1 MKIKKVIALTAA
13 LTMLG
18 ISTVSLTAS
27 AETPYIVKETFENGL
42 GSFSGGNDDFVSA
55 EGGVLHLSRSTSDG
69 VWVVAG
75 SNMTLTPGKT
85 YVIEFDAKADAANM
99 YFTPSFDLTP
109 DYGNYKAECSV
120 ESKYISTDSYTHI
133 TGTITAPASEE
144 YTEYTNTLWFHTDH
158 INGTYSEDNKC
169 DYYLDNVQVYELEGE
184 NGAVAKIGNKE
195 YDTLDEAIDNANGEQ
210 IVLLKNAEMKAA
222 RSNATANI
230 DGQGHTI
237 TVNVQNTEQYQ
248 SIFSNLTLSN
258 ATLTGSTNSNIAIN
272 ATMTGVTVSD
282 LSYDCLALNVLTA
295 EGCTFYHNG
304 GVYSYAGNEGTN
316 LLNIKDT
323 TISNLSISWTG
334 ISVRVGYVNGTIENS
349 KITGAAEGEF
359 DVSISSGA
367 SLTVKGNSEIGKMN
381 KMEGASLTF
390 ASDFIG
396 SVNIDGVNTENG
408 TVIATAET
416 GADCSKV
423 TVDGMNT
430 ETQELKVVN
439 NELVIAEKAAQPVVT
454 AAKVK
459 DEGCVVFKGDNDEND
474 KATLSRFTVHG
485 GKIEYSDGTSKAI
498 PVDSVKV
505 IIDNGE
511 AEIKELGITVSGIG
525 GAKFAAILKGERSVS
540 VSLID

>member
-27 AETPYIVKETFENGL
+27 AETPYIVNETFDSGQTNGFY
-42 GSFSGGNDDFVSA
+42 SFAGITSVVDGALYTARTGKTQWDVSGIETKLV
-55 EGGVLHLSRSTSDG
+55 
-69 VWVVAG
+69 
-75 SNMTLTPGKT
+75 PGKT
-85 YVIEFDAKADAANM
+85 YMLEFYGKADSENM
-99 YFTPSFDLTP
+99 YFTPKYADDKEFYATCTP
-109 DYGNYKAECSV
+109 DYTIV
-120 ESKYISTDSYTHI
+120 STSEFTHVTTKITVPDSDDL
-133 TGTITAPASEE
+133 
-144 YTEYTNTLWFHTDH
+144 TEYTDTLWFHTGQH
-158 INGTYSEDNKC
+158 NGDNTC
-169 DYYLDNVQVYELEGE
+169 GYYIDNVQIYELTEDDGP
-184 NGAVAKIGNKE
+184 VAKIGENE
-195 YDTLDEAIDNANGEQ
+195 FDTLDDAIDNSNGEQ
-210 IVLLKNAEMKAA
+210 IVLLKNAEMKAE

-272 ATMTGVTVSD
+272 ATMTGVTVSN

-295 EGCTFYHNG
+295 ERCTFYHNG

-316 LLNIKDT
+316 SLNIKDT
-323 TISNLSISWTG
+323 TISNLSISWTD
-334 ISVRVGYVNGTIENS
+334 ISVRVENVNGTIENS
-349 KITGAAEGEF
+349 KITGAAEGQY

-367 SLTVKGNSEIGKMN
+367 SLTVKGKSEIGRMDK
-381 KMEGASLTF
+381 KEGASLTF
-390 ASDFIG
+390 ASDFSG
-396 SVNIDGVNTENG
+396 SVNIYGVSTDNG
-408 TVIATAET
+408 TVIATAGT

-454 AAKVK
+454 DPKVE
-459 DEGCVVFKGDNDEND
+459 DEGCEVFTGDNDKND
-474 KATLSRFTVHG
+474 KATLSRFTVYG

-511 AEIKELGITVSGIG
+511 AVTKPLRTTVSGIG

>member
-1 MKIKKVIALTAA
+1 MKIKNVIALTAA

-27 AETPYIVKETFENGL
+27 AETTYIVNETFEDGL
-42 GSFSGGNDDFVSA
+42 GSFIGGNDDFVSA

-69 VWVVAG
+69 IWVVAG

-99 YFTPSFDLTP
+99 YFTPRFELSN
-109 DYGNYKAECSV
+109 YGDYKAECSV
-120 ESKYISTDSYTHI
+120 DNKYISTDSYTHI
-133 TGTITAPASEE
+133 TGTITAPDSDDYDE
-144 YTEYTNTLWFHTDH
+144 YTSILWFHTDH
-158 INGTYSEDNKC
+158 INGTYSPENKC
-169 DYYLDNVQVYELEGE
+169 DYYLDNVKVYELIEDDS
-184 NGAVAKIGNKE
+184 AVAKVGEQE
-195 YDTLDEAIDNANGEQ
+195 YDTLDAAINNANGEQ
-210 IVLLKNAEMKAA
+210 ITLLKNAELNAE

-237 TVNVQNTEQYQ
+237 TVNVQNTEKYQ

-272 ATMTGVTVSD
+272 ATMTGVTVSN

-304 GVYSYAGNEGTN
+304 GVYSYAGNPGTN
-316 LLNIKDT
+316 SLNIKDT
-323 TISNLSISWTG
+323 TISNLSMSWTD
-334 ISVRVGYVNGTIENS
+334 ISVRVENVNGTIENS
-349 KITGAAEGEF
+349 KITGAAEEQY

-381 KMEGASLTF
+381 KIEGASLTF
-390 ASDFIG
+390 ASDFSG
-396 SVNIDGVNTENG
+396 SVNIYGVSANNG

-423 TVDGMNT
+423 TVNGMNT
-430 ETQELKVVN
+430 ETQELKVVGN
-439 NELVIAEKAAQPVVT
+439 DLVIAEKISQPTVT
-454 AAKVK
+454 EAKVV
-459 DEGCVVFKGDNDEND
+459 DEGYEIFTGDTDEND
-474 KATLSRFTVHG
+474 KATLLRFTVYG
-485 GKIEYSDGTSKAI
+485 GKTVSSDGTSQAI
-498 PVDSVKV
+498 SVDRVKV

-511 AEIKELGITVSGIG
+511 AVTKELGITISDMG
-525 GAKFAAILKGERSVS
+525 GAKFAAILDGKHSVS
-540 VSLID
+540 VSAIN

>member
-27 AETPYIVKETFENGL
+27 AQTTCIINETFESGL
-42 GSFSGGNDDFVSA
+42 GSFIGGNDGFVSA

-85 YVIEFDAKADAANM
+85 YVIEFDAKADVANM
-99 YFTPSFDLTP
+99 YFTPRFELTS
-109 DYGNYKAECSV
+109 YGNYKAECSV
-120 ESKYISTDSYTHI
+120 DSKYISTDSYTHI

-144 YTEYTNTLWFHTDH
+144 YTEYTSRLWFHTEH
-158 INGTYSEDNKC
+158 INGTYSDDNKC
-169 DYYLDNVQVYELEGE
+169 DYYLDNVKVYELIEDDS
-184 NGAVAKIGNKE
+184 AVAKVGEQE
-195 YDTLDEAIDNANGEQ
+195 YDTLDAAINNANGEQ
-210 IVLLKNAEMKAA
+210 ITLLKNAELNAE

-237 TVNVQNTEQYQ
+237 TVNVQNTQTQQ

-272 ATMTGVTVSD
+272 ATMTCVTVSN
-282 LSYDCLALNVLTA
+282 LSYDCLALNGLTA

-304 GVYSYAGNEGTN
+304 GVYSYAGNAGTN
-316 LLNIKDT
+316 SLKIKDT
-323 TISNLSISWTG
+323 TISNLSISWTD
-334 ISVRVGYVNGTIENS
+334 ISVRVENVSGTIENS
-349 KITGAAEGEF
+349 KITGAAGEQY

-367 SLTVKGNSEIGKMN
+367 SLTVKGNSEIGRMN
-381 KMEGASLTF
+381 KIEGALLTF
-390 ASDFIG
+390 ASDFSG
-396 SVNIDGVNTENG
+396 SVNIYGVSTDNG

-423 TVDGMNT
+423 TVNGMNT

-439 NELVIAEKAAQPVVT
+439 NELVIAEKAAQSVVT
-454 AAKVK
+454 DPKVV
-459 DEGCVVFKGDNDEND
+459 DEGCVLFTGDNDEND

-498 PVDSVKV
+498 LVDSVKV

-511 AEIKELGITVSGIG
+511 AVTKPLRTTISDMG
-525 GAKFAAILKGERSVS
+525 GAKFAAILKGEHSVS